1 MSTQDTPLP
10 DLAFA
15 REWQTM
21 VALLKRRGIDDPAV
35 LEAFARVPRHDFVPA
50 PLRARAYGDYPLPIA
65 GGQTI
70 SQPYIVALMT
80 QALDLASGDKVLEI
94 GTGSGYQ
101 AAILA
106 EMGMV
111 IDTVEVI
118 PELYEAARAR
128 LTAAGYRTIHCHLG
142 DGYRGWPEQAPY
154 IGIIVTAAPETL
166 PQTLVDQ
173 LADGGR
179 MVIPIGPKG
188 LYQTLWKITKRGGQ
202 INREDLGGV
211 AFVPFIHGPSQS

>member
-1 MSTQDTPLP
+1 MNTHDISLSDM
-10 DLAFA
+10 AFA
-15 REWQTM
+15 HERQAM
-21 VALLKRRGIDDPAV
+21 VALLRRRGIDDPAV
-35 LEAFARVPRHDFVPA
+35 LEAFARVRRHDFVPE
-50 PLRARAYGDYPLPIA
+50 PLQGRAYGDYPLPIA
-65 GGQTI
+65 AGQTI

-80 QALDLASGDKVLEI
+80 QALDLTAGDKVLEI

-106 EMGMV
+106 EMGMA

-118 PELYEAARAR
+118 PELYETAKAH
-128 LTAAGYRTIHCHLG
+128 LMAAGYSTVHCHLG
-142 DGYRGWPEQAPY
+142 DGYRGWPEHAPY

-166 PQTLVDQ
+166 PQILVDQ

-202 INREDLGGV
+202 IDREDLGGV
-211 AFVPFIHGPSQS
+211 AFVPFIHSSPPI